1 MKGDIT
7 TDSTEIKSIIRE
19 SYEQLYTNILDILA
33 EMVKFLETQNPPRL
47 SQRETENLSR
57 PMTV

>member
-19 SYEQLYTNILDILA
+19 SYEQLYTNKLDILA

-47 SQRETENLSR
+47 SQWETENLSR